1 LFYFNKEIQ
10 VSSSSNNI
18 LLGNQGLY
26 LTYDFMGIADS
37 AKKYAIRYAA
47 INDST
52 NKQATSSALL
62 SMHHLYDYSRFQ
74 TIADRKAIEAGQANR
89 RALML
94 AIALL
99 LFVAIVYN
107 WLVRYRAHVKLIRQQ
122 MNARYVSTL
131 LAYNTVKS
139 ELQRETQ
146 QNIAWRKQAET
157 ELEQLR
163 AALTEAQNDGH
174 IPEQWDID
182 DKLFRSPVLVQSHQA
197 AIQGRRMPDN
207 IWMELRRLVNR
218 EMPGF
223 MEKLS
228 AFAYKPDMTETQII
242 ILLRLRFILSE
253 ISVLLDIKSSNLS
266 AKRRRLLKK
275 MFGID
280 GSASQ
285 FDTKIRQL

>member
-1 LFYFNKEIQ
+1 MQ
-10 VSSSSNNI
+10 RM
-18 LLGNQGLY
+18 Q
-26 LTYDFMGIADS
+26 
-37 AKKYAIRYAA
+37 
-47 INDST
+47 
-52 NKQATSSALL
+52 
-62 SMHHLYDYSRFQ
+62 HLYDYSHFQ